1 MSGGGCSSKAQE
13 AYENIFYSS
22 VNVNYYQCICQ

>member
-13 AYENIFYSS
+13 AYTGILYTPVS
-22 VNVNYYQCICQ
+22 VNYYQCICQ